1 MPIAR
6 RACWRWPDCASDIR
20 ENPGRDFVRGWL
32 TCGSALSSRPK
43 PTGRCPTTNEGEAEL
58 LAAVARI
65 IRVFGEL
72 GVDYL
77 VGESIASSVFG
88 EPRQTVDADLV
99 ACLLGPHAE
108 PLAARLSGDFYTDLT
123 SMKSAKMFRTF
134 SRALED
140 AGLSGIGAG

>member
-6 RACWRWPDCASDIR
+6 RVCWRWPDCASDIR
-20 ENPGRDFVRGWL
+20 ENPGRDFVGGWL

-77 VGESIASSVFG
+77 VGESIATGRISVTG
-88 EPRQTVDADLV
+88 LRVNNA
-99 ACLLGPHAE
+99 H
-108 PLAARLSGDFYTDLT
+108 R
-123 SMKSAKMFRTF
+123 
-134 SRALED
+134 RALISKK
-140 AGLSGIGAG
+140 LHRLNQICC